1 MMTRARGGVWHK
13 KAKENGIVP
22 DGLTGL
28 DKQATWS
35 YSLADGWIYGHGSF
49 ALVSHKLPVLLQFKW
64 MRNSAH
70 EAKTME
76 SEISKFADLVDIVC
90 MDSKADDEKMC
101 TRLKTKQG
109 IKLLTVPRKKMDKSA
124 ARKQMIAEQMTA
136 LNRQI
141 YKQRS
146 ITVEP
151 MQGLVKELFE
161 LEKCWMRGDESN
173 RWLFAAMGI
182 AVQMAQRLA
191 YLNNSSTWNIKDEVL
206 GL

>member
-1 MMTRARGGVWHK
+1 MTKAKGGVWHK
-13 KAKENGIVP
+13 KDKKMGIVP

-28 DKQATWS
+28 DKSATWS
-35 YSLADGWIYGHGSF
+35 YSKADGWVYGHGSF
-49 ALVSHKLPVLLQFKW
+49 AIVSHQVPVLLQFKW
-64 MRNSAH
+64 MPNAAH
-70 EAKTME
+70 EAKRME
-76 SEISKFADLVDIVC
+76 PEISKFAQLIEVVC

-109 IKLLTVPRKKMDKSA
+109 IKLLTVPRSKMDKSE
-124 ARKQMIAEQMTA
+124 ARKQMIVEQMQ
-136 LNRQI
+136 LENRQL

-161 LEKCWMRGDESN
+161 LDRCWMRGDQSN
-173 RWLFAAMGI
+173 RWLFGAMGM
-182 AVQMAQRLA
+182 AVQIAQRAA
-191 YLNNSSTWNIKDEVL
+191 YLNQSSTWNIKDEVL